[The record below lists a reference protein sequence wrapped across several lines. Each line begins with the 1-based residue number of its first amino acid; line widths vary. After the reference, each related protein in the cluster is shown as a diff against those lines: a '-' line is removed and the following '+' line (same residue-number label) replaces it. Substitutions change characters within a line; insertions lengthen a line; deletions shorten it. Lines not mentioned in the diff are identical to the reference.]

1 MVRWL
6 RANKETTPT
15 SRLTSLGYGG
25 MNGMGGKILFD
36 NGMILVILIQ
46 YAMHIWLQPSHISE
60 LMEKFLS
67 RTVNMG
73 KKKRKFVRKLYSTGL
88 H

>member
-25 MNGMGGKILFD
+25 MNGMGWKILYH
-36 NGMILVILIQ
+36 NGMIHVILIQ
-46 YAMHIWLQPSHISE
+46 YAMHIWLQPSHISGYIFQHNSHYGYE
-60 LMEKFLS
+60 ICETTLLQ
-67 RTVNMG
+67 
-73 KKKRKFVRKLYSTGL
+73 
-88 H
+88 

>member
-1 MVRWL
+1 MKYSDVARQYDVVCWL

-25 MNGMGGKILFD
+25 MNGMGWKILHD

-46 YAMHIWLQPSHISE
+46 YAMHIWLHPSHISE
-60 LMEKFLS
+60 LMGNF
-67 RTVNMG
+67 
-73 KKKRKFVRKLYSTGL
+73 STQQSQIGNL
-88 H
+88 